1 MKGKLQSLECFPFI
15 LIPPPSSLL
24 SHSFLTGRRTKAAMF
39 EQFTLGIEE
48 EFQIVDPETREL
60 RSHVTEFLD
69 EGKMI
74 LGEQIKPEMIQSM
87 IEVGTGICANIQEAR
102 ADISRLRGIISMLA
116 RSKGLEIVA
125 ASTHPISRWQDQK
138 IFEDERYEVLV
149 QELQAV
155 ARSLLIF
162 GLHVHVGMADR
173 ERAIHIMNAARYFLP
188 HMLALT
194 TSSPFWMGL
203 NTGLKSYRSEVFKQF
218 PRTDIPDHFDSYSS
232 FERYVQLLVK
242 TKCIDDGKKIWWDVR
257 PHPYF
262 PTLEFRVCDIP
273 TRVDDTIAIAALF
286 QAIVAKLNKLID
298 KNLGFRLYRRI
309 LIQENKWRA
318 VRWGLDGKMIDFGKQ
333 KEVPVR
339 DLIMELLEFVDDVLD
354 DLGSRKE
361 VEHVHTILERG
372 TSADEQL
379 QIYRETNDLK
389 AVVDRLI
396 ERTMENVSRDV
407 DLSIPPLMPATQG
420 TVSK

>member
-1 MKGKLQSLECFPFI
+1 
-15 LIPPPSSLL
+15 
-24 SHSFLTGRRTKAAMF
+24 MF
-39 EQFTLGIEE
+39 DQFTLGIEE
-48 EFQIVDPETREL
+48 EFQIVDPESREL

-74 LGEQIKPEMIQSM
+74 LGEQIKPDMIQSM
-87 IEVGTGICANIQEAR
+87 IEVGTGICKNIQEAR
-102 ADISRLRGIISMLA
+102 DDISRLRGIISSLA
-116 RSKGLEIVA
+116 EKNGLRIVA
-125 ASTHPISRWQDQK
+125 ASTHPISRWQDQQ
-138 IFEDERYEVLV
+138 IFDDERYELLV
-149 QELQAV
+149 QELQSV

-173 ERAIHIMNAARYFLP
+173 ERAVHIMNAARYFLP
-188 HMLALT
+188 HMLALS

-242 TKCIDDGKKIWWDVR
+242 TKCIDDGKKIWWDER
-257 PHPYF
+257 PHPFF

-273 TRVDDTIAIAALF
+273 TRVDDTIALAALI

-298 KNLGFRLYRRI
+298 KNLGFRLYRRM
-309 LIQENKWRA
+309 LVQENKWRA

-339 DLIMELLEFVDDVLD
+339 DLILELLEFVDDVLD
-354 DLGSRKE
+354 DLGSRRE
-361 VEHVHTILERG
+361 VEHIHTILERG

-389 AVVDRLI
+389 AVVDVLI
-396 ERTMENVSRDV
+396 TRTMENVPRDV
-407 DLSIPPLMPATQG
+407 DLSVPPL
-420 TVSK
+420 